1 MWKREILGQVLSSG
15 NTRTLKLD
23 GPPGRCIR
31 YFFRRA
37 VELFNFYGPILHSH
51 SVPLSST
58 RSKAGRND
66 DSDL

>member
-31 YFFRRA
+31 YFFLIWPNLTLPFCSI
-37 VELFNFYGPILHSH
+37 VFNALKGGPE
-51 SVPLSST
+51 
-58 RSKAGRND
+58 R
-66 DSDL
+66 